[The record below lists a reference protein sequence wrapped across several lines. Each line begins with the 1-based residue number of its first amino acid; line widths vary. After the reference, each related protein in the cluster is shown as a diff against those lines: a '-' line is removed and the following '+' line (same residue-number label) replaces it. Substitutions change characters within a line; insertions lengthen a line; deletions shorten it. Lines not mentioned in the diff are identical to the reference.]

1 MKFENP
7 TTQTKHS
14 LLTHYKELLKA
25 NKDVCVIDLGESI
38 PIYSHYINKR
48 INIEHYSA
56 KAFLNKHL
64 TNITNA
70 YKQFDTR
77 IIERMLIEEANKIKM
92 LAKGSVLTDQYLKYA
107 IDNALVNNDTIEVV
121 CNSSI
126 RFLTNP
132 YYEYNNY
139 EYDNQ
144 RNLNYNIRNKAIG
157 DARTKAT
164 HQHIYDCISDY
175 DCTDGRI
182 TKKRLATSS
191 ELSLR
196 TINNYLKAYPI
207 LNDLFNNVKEL
218 SATDKQRARQKY
230 NNNNKAA

>member
-7 TTQTKHS
+7 IIQTKHS
-14 LLTHYKELLKA
+14 LLTQYKELMKA
-25 NKDVCVIDLGESI
+25 NTDVYVMDLGESI
-38 PIYSHYINKR
+38 PIYSHYINKN

-77 IIERMLIEEANKIKM
+77 IIERMLIEEANKIKLM
-92 LAKGSVLTDQYLKYA
+92 AKGSVLTDKYLKYS
-107 IDNALVNNDTIEVV
+107 IDTALINNDTIEVEY
-121 CNSSI
+121 NSSV

-132 YYEYNNY
+132 YYEFKGS

-144 RNLNYNIRNKAIG
+144 RSINYSIRNKAIG
-157 DARTKAT
+157 DARTKST
-164 HQHIYDCISDY
+164 HQHIYNCISDY

-182 TKKRLATSS
+182 TKKKLANSS

-196 TINNYLKAYPI
+196 TINKYLKAYPI
-207 LNDLFNNVKEL
+207 LNSFFNDVKEL
-218 SATDKQRARQKY
+218 SATDKQKAKQRY
-230 NNNNKAA
+230 NNNSKVA

>member
-1 MKFENP
+1 MSIL
-7 TTQTKHS
+7 TK
-14 LLTHYKELLKA
+14 YKEFMQE
-25 NKDVCVIDLGESI
+25 NNDVPLIDLGENI
-38 PIYSHYINKR
+38 PIYSHYISKK

-70 YKQFDTR
+70 YKQFDTA

-132 YYEYNNY
+132 YFNFNSNY
-139 EYDNQ
+139 EKQRTEIYKTRNQ
-144 RNLNYNIRNKAIG
+144 AIG
-157 DARTKAT
+157 DARTQAT
-164 HQHIYDCISDY
+164 HKLIYDCISDY

-182 TKKRLATSS
+182 TKKRLASS
-191 ELSLR
+191 SKLSLR

-207 LNDLFNNVKEL
+207 LNDLFNNVREL

-230 NNNNKAA
+230 NKNNKAA